1 MRKRLF
7 NPGSIRF
14 RFFAFLVLL
23 LLILLLLLNFY
34 PYVSVRD
41 AVYQEKEKSMES
53 RAATLAS
60 ALSGLDRPDAESVAE
75 VLRLLDIQGYD
86 RVTVTDGEGRVIYD
100 VGSSADAGGDIR
112 SVLAGKTVFR
122 SSLVGESFQS
132 SYAMP
137 ISSQGQITGAVYL
150 YEQDVE
156 RGQILRSL
164 QLQIRT
170 VSLVIAAAA
179 LLLALL

>member
-86 RVTVTDGEGRVIYD
+86 RVTVADGEGRVYPMSRQAAS
-100 VGSSADAGGDIR
+100 VLSSAPPSSARAFRAATPSPSAARAR
-112 SVLAGKTVFR
+112 SPGR
-122 SSLVGESFQS
+122 SISTSRTS
-132 SYAMP
+132 SAARSCAA
-137 ISSQGQITGAVYL
+137 SSC
-150 YEQDVE
+150 
-156 RGQILRSL
+156 RSAP
-164 QLQIRT
+164 
-170 VSLVIAAAA
+170 SPS
-179 LLLALL
+179 